1 MKTLK
6 GSDKMLKIFTT
17 QLMGKFKVI
26 QDQHEMV
33 IEDISRLFAQ
43 TITGGG
49 TVYFYGEHELQGAA
63 LEAVY
68 GSEKLPSSA
77 ILHDP
82 ATLTENDCVILFSR
96 FNNDKLAAEHAEK
109 FKATGAQVVGISAT
123 KKETDPLLEQR
134 VHFHINTGLTTGLV
148 PNDDGERIGYPSLLT
163 SLYIYHALYL
173 TTREILEEHGYEF

>member
-1 MKTLK
+1 
-6 GSDKMLKIFTT
+6 MLMKIFTT
-17 QLMGKFKVI
+17 QLMGKFKLI
-26 QDQHEMV
+26 QDDHEMV

-68 GSEKLPSSA
+68 GAEKLPSCS

-82 ATLTENDCVILFSR
+82 SDLTEKDCVILFSR
-96 FNNDKLAAEHAEK
+96 FNDDQGSAERAKAFKDKGAA
-109 FKATGAQVVGISAT
+109 VVGVSAT
-123 KKETDPLLEQR
+123 RKDTLPALEEN
-134 VHFHINTGLTTGLV
+134 VHFHINTGLTAGLV
-148 PNDDGERIGYPSLLT
+148 PNDDGERVGYPSLLT
-163 SLYIYHALYL
+163 SLYVYHALYL

>member
-1 MKTLK
+1 
-6 GSDKMLKIFTT
+6 MLKIFTT
-17 QLMGKFKVI
+17 QLMGKFKGI

-33 IEDISRLFAQ
+33 IEDSSRLFAQ
-43 TITGGG
+43 VITGGG
-49 TVYFYGEHELQGAA
+49 TVYFYGENELQGAA

-82 ATLTENDCVILFSR
+82 ADLTENDCVLLFSR
-96 FNNDKLAAEHAEK
+96 LSEDQAAAEHAK
-109 FKATGAQVVGISAT
+109 AFKATGAKVVGISAT
-123 KKETDPLLEQR
+123 RKEADPLLEQTTD
-134 VHFHINTGLTTGLV
+134 FHINTGLTTGLV

-163 SLYIYHALYL
+163 SLYVYHALYL

>member
-1 MKTLK
+1 
-6 GSDKMLKIFTT
+6 MLKIFTT
-17 QLMGKFKVI
+17 QLMGKFKGI
-26 QDQHEMV
+26 QDNHEMV

-68 GSEKLPSSA
+68 GTEKLPSSA

-82 ATLTENDCVILFSR
+82 SVLTDKDCVILFTR
-96 FNNDKLAAEHAEK
+96 FNDDQTTADRANQYKEMG
-109 FKATGAQVVGISAT
+109 ATVVGISAT
-123 KKETDPLLEQR
+123 RKDADPLLEQS
-134 VHFHINTGLTTGLV
+134 VNFYINTGLTAGLV

-163 SLYIYHALYL
+163 SLYVYHALHL
-173 TTREILEEHGYEF
+173 TTREILEEHDFDF